1 MQLTDYIRTIPDFP
15 KQGISYKD
23 ITPLLLNP
31 EACEFAV
38 SEFIKGLD
46 NKPVD
51 KVVGIE
57 SRGFLFGM
65 LLAKA
70 LGVGFIPI
78 RKPKKLPGKTISQS
92 YDLEYGSDTIEIHE
106 DDVQKG
112 DRILLHDDLLAT
124 GGTAAAACQ
133 LIDKLG
139 GEITQVNFIIEL
151 DVLEGRKH
159 LPKDKVNSLLH
170 Y

>member
-1 MQLTDYIRTIPDFP
+1 MQLTDYIRTIKDFP
-15 KQGISYKD
+15 KKGISYKD

-31 EACEFAV
+31 EACELVV
-38 SEFIKGLD
+38 SEFIKGLEG
-46 NKPVD
+46 KPID

-70 LGVGFIPI
+70 LNVGFVPI
-78 RKPKKLPGKTISQS
+78 RKPGKLPSQTFSQS
-92 YDLEYGSDTIEIHE
+92 YDLEYGSDTIEIHK
-106 DDVQKG
+106 DDIKKG
-112 DRILLHDDLLAT
+112 ERIILHDDLLAT

-133 LIDKLG
+133 LIEKLG
-139 GEITQVNFIIEL
+139 GEIVQVNFLIEL
-151 DVLEGRKH
+151 DFLEGRKH
-159 LPKDKVNSLLH
+159 LPKANVNSLVH